1 LPIGDAVLAVRPL
14 RSQPARQPDSISL
27 SEQAYRSIREK
38 ILRGEIPL
46 GAPLSRRQL
55 AIEFGMSLLPVT
67 EALQSLER
75 DGLVESRP
83 RVGTRVCL
91 PTAEDVSDRY
101 QVREA
106 LESQAARLYAERV
119 ARQEMSARDMQRM
132 EKMAERLDAL
142 FSRASAKAGNRD
154 VLHSVHSYHLEFHT
168 RIAELA
174 RNRVLREMIEKNHVL
189 IFNWLYDVA
198 SRRPPLPPHFHRDL
212 IAALNTGRVEA
223 ACQAMRKH
231 VRFGL
236 EAVVEN
242 LASRAGAVR
251 FERVKQLR
259 SAL

>member
-1 LPIGDAVLAVRPL
+1 V
-14 RSQPARQPDSISL
+14 SF
-27 SEQAYRSIREK
+27 SEQAYHSIREK

-46 GAPLSRRQL
+46 GAPLSRRRL
-55 AIEFGMSLLPVT
+55 AVEFGMSLLPVT
-67 EALQSLER
+67 EALQTLER

-91 PTAEDVSDRY
+91 PTAEDVRNRY

-119 ARQEMSARDMQRM
+119 ASNQMHAREMRGI

-142 FSRASAKAGNRD
+142 FSRTGRKAGDRD
-154 VLHSVHSYHLEFHT
+154 ALYSVHSYHLQFHT
-168 RIAELA
+168 RIAKLA
-174 RNRVLREMIEKNHVL
+174 RNRVLQEMIEKNHVL
-189 IFNWLYDVA
+189 IFNWLFDVA

-212 IAALNTGRVEA
+212 IAVLNAGKVEA

-236 EAVVEN
+236 EAVVQN

>member
-1 LPIGDAVLAVRPL
+1 VRPL
-14 RSQPARQPDSISL
+14 RSQPARQPDRVSF

-55 AIEFGMSLLPVT
+55 AVEFGMSLLPVT
-67 EALQSLER
+67 EALQALER

-91 PTAEDVSDRY
+91 PTAEDVRDRY

-119 ARQEMSARDMQRM
+119 GRNGMTARDMRAM
-132 EKMAERLDAL
+132 EKMAGRLDAL
-142 FSRASAKAGNRD
+142 FNRTAAAAGDRD
-154 VLHSVHSYHLEFHT
+154 APYAVHSFHLEFHA

-174 RNRVLREMIEKNHVL
+174 RSRVLREMIEKNHVL
-189 IFNWLYDVA
+189 IFNWLFDVA
-198 SRRPPLPPHFHRDL
+198 SSRPPLPPHFHRDL
-212 IAALNTGRVEA
+212 IAALNAGKVEA
-223 ACQAMRKH
+223 ADRAMRKH

-236 EAVVEN
+236 EAVAKN
-242 LASRAGAVR
+242 LASRAGAIR